1 MSERIDAR
9 PSGDDEELVR
19 GLLRMIGEDPTRE
32 GLRDTPA
39 RVVKAWKEWAS
50 GYRMDPAAILKTF
63 EDGAP
68 EKRTK
73 GALSGNPAVDEMV
86 IVHNIPVVSKC
97 EHHMADII
105 GIAHVGYIPDQR
117 IVGLSKL
124 ARLVEVYARRLQ
136 VQERMTNQIADDLMQ
151 HLQPI
156 GAGCII
162 RAAHHCM
169 STRGVRIHGSVT
181 TTCALRGAIFL
192 HASTRA
198 EFLQLCRDAQTS

>member
-1 MSERIDAR
+1 MMS
-9 PSGDDEELVR
+9 DEDLVR
-19 GLLRMIGEDPTRE
+19 GILRMIGEDPTRE

-39 RVVKAWKEWAS
+39 RVVKAWKEWAA

-68 EKRTK
+68 EKRA
-73 GALSGNPAVDEMV
+73 GGSAALDEMV

-97 EHHMADII
+97 EHHLADII
-105 GIAHVGYIPDQR
+105 GIAHVGYIPDRR

-136 VQERMTNQIADDLMQ
+136 VQERMTNQIVDDLTRY
-151 HLQPI
+151 LQPI

-181 TTCALRGAIFL
+181 TTCALRGAMFV
-192 HASTRA
+192 HPSTRA